1 MLCCAKL
8 LQSSLTLYDPM
19 NYSLPG
25 SSVHGILQARI
36 LEWVTISFSRGIF
49 STQGLNLCLLC
60 CRRII
65 YHHVTGEAPTH
76 TQIYI
81 YIYKCVYIYIYIY
94 NMHIIYKCIY
104 ICTKLCN
111 HQQNSVLEHFHHTKK
126 IPHAHFQSNSC
137 IYLHSQAIT
146 TILSVPMA

>member
-1 MLCCAKL
+1 MGFSRKEYWSGEGEHFL
-8 LQSSLTLYDPM
+8 LQGDLLNPGIEPVSPVLQEDY
-19 NYSLPG
+19 LPPCHWR
-25 SSVHGILQARI
+25 SP
-36 LEWVTISFSRGIF
+36 
-49 STQGLNLCLLC
+49 
-60 CRRII
+60 
-65 YHHVTGEAPTH
+65 YTH
-76 TQIYI
+76 TNF
-81 YIYKCVYIYIYIY
+81 YIYIYIY
-94 NMHIIYKCIY
+94 IFTNVYIYIYNTHIIYKCMY